1 MKKYFLITVTII
13 IAAAAVIT
21 GTGCKANAAMGPTR
35 AEFIGSDFEISL
47 PENWEGEKK
56 SELDS
61 VADNLKEAGRT
72 QLAED
77 ILASR
82 KDLLFFA
89 YDSETAAA
97 EGNVSNLT
105 IGGEPAGSLSLE
117 DYMEISYKNISDLY
131 DEAGYE
137 FRIIEEGVVSTGNY
151 DETGRVIFEQTV
163 EGAKTK
169 VIQYIIKHES
179 DFWVLTFTAEPEY
192 FDDNL
197 EDFESTFKSFKILK

>member
-1 MKKYFLITVTII
+1 MKKFFLITVTII
-13 IAAAAVIT
+13 IITATVIT

-47 PENWEGEKK
+47 PENWEGGKK

-77 ILASR
+77 VLASR
-82 KDLLFFA
+82 RDLLFFA
-89 YDSETAAA
+89 YDSETAAGG
-97 EGNVSNLT
+97 GNVSNLT

-117 DYMEISYKNISDLY
+117 DYIELSYKNMSDLY
-131 DEAGYE
+131 EEAGHE
-137 FRIIEEGVVSTGNY
+137 FTIIEEGIVSTGNY

-163 EGAKTK
+163 KGSKTK
-169 VIQYIIKHES
+169 VIQYIIGHES

-192 FDDNL
+192 FEENI
-197 EDFESTFKSFKILK
+197 EDFESTFESFKILK